1 MYKKMLEVTY
11 TLKSID
17 ILFEKTDR
25 RRRRPKVVSRA
36 AVDFVRQLNLKDGFF
51 HDFGPNSLNLR
62 IYPHIFRFLF
72 CFFKISIEFIQ
83 QKS

>member
-36 AVDFVRQLNLKDGFF
+36 AADFVWQLEINVL
-51 HDFGPNSLNLR
+51 SLLNVL
-62 IYPHIFRFLF
+62 
-72 CFFKISIEFIQ
+72 S
-83 QKS
+83 